1 MKNLSRRAWMMNA
14 MALSVCLV
22 FIVACSTG
30 REAGQNN
37 KPNVI
42 IINAD
47 DLGYGDVGAY
57 GATRVETPN
66 IDRLPAGSGGAY
78 VYGFPL
84 CIGGLFSF
92 QVCLADGAI
101 PQP

>member
-1 MKNLSRRAWMMNA
+1 MMNA

-47 DLGYGDVGAY
+47 DLGYGDVGA
-57 GATRVETPN
+57 
-66 IDRLPAGSGGAY
+66 DRKS
-78 VYGFPL
+78 V
-84 CIGGLFSF
+84 
-92 QVCLADGAI
+92 V
-101 PQP
+101 